1 MNEGL
6 TVFGVLVDNRADRAP
21 GVQEVIT
28 RYGEDIIARMGVPSP
43 SKERGLITL
52 VFKGEVPA
60 AQSLYRELEA
70 INGVDVQMLHFSQ
83 EI

>member
-1 MNEGL
+1 MNEAL
-6 TVFGVLVDNRADRAP
+6 TVIGVLVDHRADRAP

-43 SKERGLITL
+43 SKEKGLITL
-52 VFKGEVPA
+52 VFKGETTA
-60 AQSLYRELEA
+60 AQQFYRELGE
-70 INGVDVQMLHFSQ
+70 ISGVAVEMLHFDQ